1 MSRLFASIFVVLAM
15 AAAVPAAEKYMGPRP
30 PKADVPYLL
39 HADNLL
45 ETEAGMATTETRKDA
60 TYAIMKGASS
70 PVKTPLAE
78 PIFIIRTD
86 KFAPEKF
93 EAYKLESKGGQ
104 REVMIGHKKPKNVQ
118 RPIHLAITRLDE
130 RLYRIE
136 VDEALEIGEYTLTPQ
151 GSDDTFSFSVY

>member
-1 MSRLFASIFVVLAM
+1 MSRLFASTFVVLAI
-15 AAAVPAAEKYMGPRP
+15 AAAVPAAEKYIGPRP

-45 ETEAGMATTETRKDA
+45 ETEAAMATTETRKDA

-78 PIFIIRTD
+78 PIFIIRTESSS
-86 KFAPEKF
+86 PEKF

-151 GSDDTFSFSVY
+151 GSDDTFSFAVY